1 MAVELDRLTLAAGG
15 HTLVDG
21 ATLHLAAG
29 GVHGIAG
36 RNGSGKSA
44 LIACLAGLLPPA
56 AGSVR
61 TLGHPPG
68 ARFLRGHVSI
78 LLQEEEPYPEQR
90 VSDYLK
96 GYAKTIGLSGS
107 GPLTAA
113 ADVVLELS
121 STPLWSAPLHR
132 LSPGQRRLVAIARAL
147 LGEAE
152 LLLLDAPFDHLDAVA
167 QQRLVRHLAAVA
179 AAGRTVVVAANCLAP
194 LVACATTC
202 WVVRDRVLVEVE
214 AKAAAIDEA
223 LAEATR

>member
-15 HTLVDG
+15 YTLVDG
-21 ATLHLAAG
+21 ATLRLAAG

-68 ARFLRGHVSI
+68 ARPLRGHVSI
-78 LLQEEEPYPEQR
+78 LFQEEEPYPRQR

-96 GYAKTIGLSGS
+96 WYAKAVHLSGS
-107 GPLTAA
+107 GSLTGA
-113 ADVVLELS
+113 ADVVRDLS
-121 STPLWSAPLHR
+121 PTPLWSAHLDR
-132 LSPGQRRLVAIARAL
+132 LSPGQRRVVAIARAL
-147 LGEAE
+147 LGETE
-152 LLLLDAPFDHLDAVA
+152 LLLLDSPFDHLDAIA
-167 QQRLVRHLAAVA
+167 QPRLVRHLARVA
-179 AAGRTVVVAANCLAP
+179 AAGRTVVVASNRLAP
-194 LVACATTC
+194 LAACAATC
-202 WVVRDRVLVEVE
+202 WVVRDRALVEVE
-214 AKAAAIDEA
+214 AKATAIDAA